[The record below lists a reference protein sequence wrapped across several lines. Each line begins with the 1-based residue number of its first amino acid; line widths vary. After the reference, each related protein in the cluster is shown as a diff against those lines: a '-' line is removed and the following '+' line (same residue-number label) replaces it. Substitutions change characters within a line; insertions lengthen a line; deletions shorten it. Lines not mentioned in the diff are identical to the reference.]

1 MDLSKIA
8 SFITLEPSQLFR
20 AERFVEQGLK
30 MYNSDEELTE
40 AYLKENLH
48 GVTLDYA
55 MHVLDES
62 STSYMDVAIHNQG
75 GKFSAP
81 TAGVYGVSS
90 RPEIKQKIK
99 DKVLKRNELEKKQRK
114 LSKEEIELDELYK
127 GKHGQSEKEYQDS
140 RSDGGK
146 MVSGD
151 SKGSGASYA
160 TRSMKGTGPN
170 PAGGSKKPQ
179 GQGRMTSGART
190 ELQFRKAA
198 LKKKANEEVEIVNEE
213 DYDRMKDR
221 QMERGTFRPRS
232 KPGVA
237 RSGGSQPKPMPQKK
251 SGMSAFDKVAGDLKK
266 KYGDNAII
274 TSKRTVKKEEVESL
288 EEKKMSKAAHKKA
301 AKAGKRWQDSDGDGK
316 WYEPGQDV
324 KKEEVIN
331 LSDSLSLVEGK
342 VACKKCKG
350 KGCDDCKGKG
360 YKVTHN
366 CSSKVEHAEWG
377 KGECIKEMHTLD
389 ENGRISHYDVI
400 FAHGIEENVSVHDLT
415 TLVSEM
421 HEHAINDEK
430 NEVVE
435 SMKQAR
441 KNVGASKCWKGYKAQ
456 GTKTK
461 DGKVVPNCVKEEVEQ
476 YVDFLIDEG
485 YDCSELTWDEIS
497 EEYDSLDEGLRSA
510 VKKLFGKKD
519 APAANKP
526 ESRGDQLRKKYNVGP
541 EKSDTSAKMKILQK
555 TRAKKERDQ
564 KEFGGSR
571 YSKSVAKKSADAHDR
586 YLKGGYSKYGADD
599 ARGKGNKAAKRAAA
613 LRKEEIDE
621 AMVQVKG
628 KKKGNVIIN
637 PEVKKVNEDADVA
650 KKQQVQRK
658 QLMLNKQKLALQ
670 QKATTK
676 KKPTDMHMEETED
689 IQEVDTTTRSV
700 DYGQEIENTALKRK
714 KEKKSLTDFKKLS
727 KPKES

>member
-40 AYLKENLH
+40 AYLRENLH

-99 DKVLKRNELEKKQRK
+99 DKVLKKNELEKKQRK
-114 LSKEEIELDELYK
+114 MNKEEVEQVDELYK
-127 GKHGQSEKEYQDS
+127 GKHGQTEKQYQDS
-140 RSDGGK
+140 RSPAGK
-146 MVSGD
+146 MISGD
-151 SKGSGASYA
+151 SKGSGANYSYRA
-160 TRSMKGTGPN
+160 KNTGPN

-179 GQGRMTSGART
+179 GQARMNNKDRAY
-190 ELQFRKAA
+190 LKMQKAN
-198 LKKKANEEVEIVNEE
+198 LKKEEVVNEE
-213 DYDRMKDR
+213 GADRLKDR
-221 QMERGTFRPRS
+221 RMERGGVDGNNRYDKAPG
-232 KPGVA
+232 KPNLAGK
-237 RSGGSQPKPMPQKK
+237 KPS

-266 KYGDNAII
+266 KYGEKAIYAKK
-274 TSKRTVKKEEVESL
+274 TTKEEVVL
-288 EEKKMSKAAHKKA
+288 EKKA
-301 AKAGKRWQDSDGDGK
+301 AKDYDGDGK
-316 WYEPGQDV
+316 IESGSKEHAGAVHNAIQRAKGKKADG
-324 KKEEVIN
+324 KDTRKEEVIN

-342 VACKKCKG
+342 VACKKCSG
-350 KGCDDCKGKG
+350 KGCDECKGKG

-377 KGECIKEMHTLD
+377 TGECIKEMHTLD

-461 DGKVVPNCVKEEVEQ
+461 DGKVVPNCVKE
-476 YVDFLIDEG
+476 D
-485 YDCSELTWDEIS
+485 
-497 EEYDSLDEGLRSA
+497 
-510 VKKLFGKKD
+510 
-519 APAANKP
+519 
-526 ESRGDQLRKKYNVGP
+526 
-541 EKSDTSAKMKILQK
+541 
-555 TRAKKERDQ
+555 
-564 KEFGGSR
+564 
-571 YSKSVAKKSADAHDR
+571 
-586 YLKGGYSKYGADD
+586 
-599 ARGKGNKAAKRAAA
+599 
-613 LRKEEIDE
+613 EEIDE
-621 AMVQVKG
+621 AMVEIKG

-637 PEVKKVNEDADVA
+637 PEVKKVTEDADVA

-670 QKATTK
+670 QRATSK
-676 KKPTDMHMEETED
+676 KKSTDMHMEETED
-689 IQEVDTTTRSV
+689 IQEVDMSTRSV
-700 DYGQEIENTALKRK
+700 DYGQEIENTTLKRK
-714 KEKKSLTDFKKLS
+714 KEKKSLSDFKKLS

>member
-114 LSKEEIELDELYK
+114 MKKEEVEQVDELYK
-127 GKHGQSEKEYQDS
+127 GKHGQSEKEYQDG
-140 RSDGGK
+140 RSQGGK
-146 MVSGD
+146 MISGD
-151 SKGSGASYA
+151 SKMSGAKYTHGRRVSDGGA
-160 TRSMKGTGPN
+160 GPT
-170 PAGGSKKPQ
+170 KP
-179 GQGRMTSGART
+179 GDRPKAQGRMDSGTRAD
-190 ELQFRKAA
+190 LKYRKAN
-198 LKKKANEEVEIVNEE
+198 LMKKEEVVNEE
-213 DYDRMKDR
+213 GADKLKDR
-221 QMERGTFRPRS
+221 RMERGGVDGNNRYNKAPG
-232 KPGVA
+232 KPNLAGK
-237 RSGGSQPKPMPQKK
+237 KPS

-266 KYGDNAII
+266 KYGDKAIYAKK
-274 TSKRTVKKEEVESL
+274 TTKEEVVL
-288 EEKKMSKAAHKKA
+288 EKKA
-301 AKAGKRWQDSDGDGK
+301 AKDYDGDGK
-316 WYEPGQDV
+316 IESGSKEHAGAVHNAIQRAKGKKADG
-324 KKEEVIN
+324 KDTRKEEVIK
-331 LSDSLSLVEGK
+331 LSDSLTEGK
-342 VACKKCKG
+342 VSCKKCSG
-350 KGCDDCKGKG
+350 KGCDECKGKG

-400 FAHGIEENVSVHDLT
+400 FAHGIEENVSVEDLT

-461 DGKVVPNCVKEEVEQ
+461 DGKVVPNCVKE
-476 YVDFLIDEG
+476 D
-485 YDCSELTWDEIS
+485 
-497 EEYDSLDEGLRSA
+497 
-510 VKKLFGKKD
+510 
-519 APAANKP
+519 
-526 ESRGDQLRKKYNVGP
+526 
-541 EKSDTSAKMKILQK
+541 
-555 TRAKKERDQ
+555 
-564 KEFGGSR
+564 
-571 YSKSVAKKSADAHDR
+571 
-586 YLKGGYSKYGADD
+586 
-599 ARGKGNKAAKRAAA
+599 
-613 LRKEEIDE
+613 EEIDE
-621 AMVQVKG
+621 AMVEIKG

-670 QKATTK
+670 QRATTK
-676 KKPTDMHMEETED
+676 KKPADMHMEETEN
-689 IQEVDTTTRSV
+689 IQEVDMTTRSV
-700 DYGQEIENTALKRK
+700 DYGQEIENTTLKRK
-714 KEKKSLTDFKKLS
+714 KEKKSLSDFKKLS

>member
-30 MYNSDEELTE
+30 MYDSDEELTE

-90 RPEIKQKIK
+90 RPEIKKKIK
-99 DKVLKRNELEKKQRK
+99 DKVLKKNELEKKQR
-114 LSKEEIELDELYK
+114 
-127 GKHGQSEKEYQDS
+127 
-140 RSDGGK
+140 
-146 MVSGD
+146 
-151 SKGSGASYA
+151 A
-160 TRSMKGTGPN
+160 MK
-170 PAGGSKKPQ
+170 K
-179 GQGRMTSGART
+179 
-190 ELQFRKAA
+190 
-198 LKKKANEEVEIVNEE
+198 EEVEIVNEE
-213 DYDRMKDR
+213 DADRLRDR
-221 QMERGTFRPRS
+221 RMERGGVDGNTNYRRPPS
-232 KPGVA
+232 AATGPKKKP
-237 RSGGSQPKPMPQKK
+237 S

-266 KYGDNAII
+266 KYGEKAIYAKK
-274 TSKRTVKKEEVESL
+274 TTKEEVVL
-288 EEKKMSKAAHKKA
+288 EKKA
-301 AKAGKRWQDSDGDGK
+301 AKDYDGDGK
-316 WYEPGQDV
+316 IESGSKEHAGVVHNAIQRAKGKKADG
-324 KKEEVIN
+324 KDTRKEEVVS
-331 LSDSLSLVEGK
+331 LSDSLIEGK
-342 VACKKCKG
+342 IECKKCKG

-377 KGECIKEMHTLD
+377 SGECIKEMHTLD
-389 ENGRISHYDVI
+389 ENGHISHYDVL
-400 FAHGIEENVSVHDLT
+400 FAHGIEENVSVEDLT

-461 DGKVVPNCVKEEVEQ
+461 DGKVVPNCVKE
-476 YVDFLIDEG
+476 DE
-485 YDCSELTWDEIS
+485 ELEEGKRGLWDNI
-497 EEYDSLDEGLRSA
+497 
-510 VKKLFGKKD
+510 
-519 APAANKP
+519 
-526 ESRGDQLRKKYNVGP
+526 
-541 EKSDTSAKMKILQK
+541 
-555 TRAKKERDQ
+555 
-564 KEFGGSR
+564 
-571 YSKSVAKKSADAHDR
+571 H
-586 YLKGGYSKYGADD
+586 
-599 ARGKGNKAAKRAAA
+599 AKRKRGEKPAKPGDKDYPKT
-613 LRKEEIDE
+613 LNVEETEEVDE
-621 AMVQVKG
+621 ANIEIKG

-637 PEVKKVNEDADVA
+637 PEVKKVTENADAT
-650 KKQQVQRK
+650 KKQQIQRK
-658 QLMLNKQKLALQ
+658 QLMINRQKLALQ
-670 QKATTK
+670 QRATAK
-676 KKPTDMHMEETED
+676 KKPTDMHMEETEN

-700 DYGQEIENTALKRK
+700 DYGQEIENTTLKRK
-714 KEKKSLTDFKKLS
+714 KEKKSLSDFKKLS